1 MKAKSKTEN
10 VGLKIINPVPEYEL
24 KLKEL
29 NSTVEKLTVQIEEL
43 EFEQLMFHELLSAI
57 PDNIYFKDRKSRFTI
72 LSQAMIDWFGHKKI
86 NEVIGKTDFDMFTEE
101 HAREAFEDEQRI
113 METGEAIKNKE
124 EKETWEGGKIT
135 WVSSSKVPIRAEN
148 GKIIGIVGISRDITE
163 KKRTEMILKEYQ
175 KSLENAK
182 RETDNILATVEEGL
196 FLLDKD
202 LNIGSQH
209 SLELKTIIGDKNP
222 ANRNFIKLLE
232 GKIDKTLLISTK
244 DYFDLLFDDKND
256 ESMLIELNPLVEIE
270 AKIGRQKKFLTFKFR
285 RVNTQSAK
293 TEQLIAIVSDV
304 TKEVNLARTLKKQEE
319 ESKRKMEWLL
329 SILNIDPT
337 MLKEFISTVHEEL
350 DQMDECYQEL
360 SHKHTELELIDS
372 IYRSMHTIKGGA
384 RLLEMDFFADLA
396 HAAEDVISDL
406 RNVKKFTDPDMK
418 KLNKQIKIMHQT
430 YNELKELIDH
440 IGKIHDQFRPK
451 RSHEHQLLLNT
462 LDRLVKSLNEEC
474 QKDVKFDH
482 RNLEG
487 SSIPFQR
494 RLLIRDILVQ
504 LIRNS
509 MYHGIESK
517 EERKTLKKPD
527 KGNIKVSGYAEDN
540 AYIIHYEDDGRG
552 LDINKL
558 LAKARQSGKWSKEEI
573 DEWSEDKICE
583 TIFHAGISTADKV
596 SITAGRGI
604 GMNIIKKK
612 LEKIGG
618 EISVSTEPNQYT
630 RFEILIPLAQEA

>member
-1 MKAKSKTEN
+1 MKTKSTTKN
-10 VGLKIINPVPEYEL
+10 VGLKISNQLPDYEL

-29 NSTVEKLTVQIEEL
+29 YSIIDELKVKNEEL
-43 EFEQLMFHELLSAI
+43 EFEKIMFHKLLSTI
-57 PDNIYFKDRKSRFTI
+57 PDLIYFKDRKSRFTI
-72 LSQAMIDWFGHKKI
+72 LSKTMVDRFEEKKI
-86 NEVIGKTDFDMFTEE
+86 GNVIGKTDFDLYTEE
-101 HAREAFEDEQRI
+101 HARQAFEDEQNI
-113 METGEAIKNKE
+113 METGEPIINKE

-135 WVSSSKVPIRAEN
+135 WVSTSKVPIRAEN

-163 KKRTEMILKEYQ
+163 KKQTEMILKEYQ

-293 TEQLIAIVSDV
+293 TEQLIAIVSDI

-360 SHKHTELELIDS
+360 SHKPKELELIDS

-509 MYHGIESK
+509 MYHGIESN

-552 LDINKL
+552 LDIKKL

-573 DEWSEDKICE
+573 DEWSNDKICE

-630 RFEILIPLAQEA
+630 RFEILIPLAQE